1 MRFEE
6 LVNEFLFD
14 CEVRELSAK
23 TIDNYRKQLK
33 CINRFFSESCG
44 VKNVEDL
51 KPTHIKQFISY
62 NQKRGC
68 KPSYTNDLLK
78 VIKVICNYAFS
89 EGYTEDLL
97 TKKVRN
103 VKEPKVLIHTFTE
116 EEIRKLINHFNGS
129 DFLSIRN
136 KVIFMI
142 LFDTGIRASELMT
155 MKTTQIQENY
165 FIIYGKRRKERVVPK
180 TPLVSKWLLKYL
192 YERDRYFAGKDAEDY
207 VFLSKNGRQLTCEAL
222 SKFMKKAAVDVGV
235 NPIVRVS
242 PHTCRHTFAQQQLK
256 NGLDLYSLSRLLGHE
271 SVAITQRYLEA
282 LQDSQILVA
291 AKRTSVLLN
300 LGR

>member
-33 CINRFFSESCG
+33 GISRYFSESCG

-51 KPTHIKQFISY
+51 TPTHIKKFIAY

-116 EEIRKLINHFNGS
+116 EEIRKLINHYNGS

-136 KVIFMI
+136 KVILMI

-155 MKTTQIQENY
+155 MKPAQIQDGY
-165 FIIYGKRRKERVVPK
+165 FIIYGKGRKERVVPK
-180 TPLVSKWLLKYL
+180 TPLVSKWLVKYL
-192 YERDRYFAGKDAEDY
+192 CERDRYFAGRDAEDY
-207 VFLSKNGRQLTCEAL
+207 VFLSKTGKRLTCEAL
-222 SKFMKKAAVDVGV
+222 SKFMKKAADDVGV